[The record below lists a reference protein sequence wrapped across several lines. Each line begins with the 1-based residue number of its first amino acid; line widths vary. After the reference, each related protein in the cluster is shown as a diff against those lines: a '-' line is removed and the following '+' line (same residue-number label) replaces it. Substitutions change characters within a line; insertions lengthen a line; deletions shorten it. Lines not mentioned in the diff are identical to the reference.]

1 MATDA
6 TDLGF
11 RMHAERTPN
20 PNSIKW
26 VLGQALVE
34 GGVSAHF
41 ESAPEPDV
49 SPLAA
54 RLFELDGVMG
64 VFFASN
70 FVTVT
75 KRPELEW
82 TEIAQPIVD
91 AIKECVSGGIA
102 AIGPGFE
109 VAAPADDDAT
119 VARIRRILEDEVR
132 PAVAMD
138 GGDIVFAGYRDGVV
152 EVYMQGSCHGCPSST
167 ATLKMGIEA
176 RLREEI
182 PEVQEVVA
190 L

>member
-1 MATDA
+1 L
-6 TDLGF
+6 DLGF

-26 VLGQALVE
+26 VLARAIVE
-34 GGVSAHF
+34 PGVSAQF
-41 ESAPEPDV
+41 DSAPGEDV

-54 RLFELDGVMG
+54 RLFELEGVEG
-64 VFFASN
+64 VFVASN

-75 KRPELEW
+75 KQPDLEW

-91 AIKECVSGGIA
+91 AIKGCLADDGSA
-102 AIGPGFE
+102 LGPAFE
-109 VAAPADDDAT
+109 VAERFDDDA
-119 VARIRRILEDEVR
+119 VVQRIRRILEEEVR

-138 GGDIVFAGYRDGVV
+138 GGDIVFAGFRDGTV
-152 EVYMQGSCHGCPSST
+152 ELYMQGSCSGCPSAT

-182 PEVQEVVA
+182 PEVREVVA